1 MRKEINK
8 KDQIKSL
15 ENLVNQREQLKLEG
29 DNRYKLLD
37 MIIKIVKDRMRTK

>member
-1 MRKEINK
+1 VRKEINK